1 MIYGNVHN
9 EFFNEQAAILPKPL
23 CAALHYLKDN
33 DLTVHEPGKF
43 DVTIAGVPMILQV
56 IDQKTAPRELL
67 RPEIHRRNIDVQ
79 FLASGGPEE
88 AGFYSDD
95 GSNVTDEDLLAT
107 PRDILFYRNNPE
119 QTRICLPPPATFCF
133 TGIIPKLPKAEY
145 GCVPAR
151 SLSTSPGT
159 CISRRSAKE
168 RSRQISAKLYSRFR

>member
-9 EFFNEQAAILPKPL
+9 EFFNEQAAMLPKPL

-95 GSNVTDEDLLAT
+95 GSNATDEDLLAT
-107 PRDILFYRNNPE
+107 PRDILFYRNDPE
-119 QTRICLPPPATFCF
+119 APEGRIRLRTGSFAVYFPWDVHIPAICEGAEPADIRKIVLKVPMNACLKDWKF
-133 TGIIPKLPKAEY
+133 
-145 GCVPAR
+145 
-151 SLSTSPGT
+151 
-159 CISRRSAKE
+159 
-168 RSRQISAKLYSRFR
+168 Q